1 MGRTA
6 AVYRR
11 LQEQQSRAV
20 ENCLA
25 RFANSRI
32 LVVEDN
38 SVVLTLITRFLNHY
52 GLRQIRP
59 ARNGLEAL
67 EIAAE
72 WLPDLIITDLYM
84 PVMDGVEFCRS
95 IRAGRALDDVPVL
108 VLTGIEN
115 HEERTAV
122 FEAGATDLISKP
134 VYHLELAGRLQV
146 HLERSQ
152 LIRRLTEYK
161 ERIALELDQART
173 MQADMLPDRMLVS
186 EVLETYPVDM
196 ASHYQPSIGLGG
208 DLWGLRPLC
217 PNRLFVYILDFSGH
231 GVGAAINTFRFQAYY
246 NSLRDIDTPG
256 QVLNQLNSFLSGIL
270 PVGQFATMFCAIID
284 FECGELTYSSAGA
297 PPALLRPEDGEA
309 GFLPLDGTGFPLG
322 ITANADYEDKIQG
335 FPPGSSLFLYSDAL
349 VETPDPPN
357 SVFTYDSLAGFLNG
371 PHAGKTCADRVAS
384 VLGKLSEGNV
394 TTFEDDATI
403 FCLTYLNREFGSDD
417 R

>member
-95 IRAGRALDDVPVL
+95 IRAGRALDDVPIL

-134 VYHLELAGRLQV
+134 VYHL
-146 HLERSQ
+146 
-152 LIRRLTEYK
+152 
-161 ERIALELDQART
+161 
-173 MQADMLPDRMLVS
+173 
-186 EVLETYPVDM
+186 
-196 ASHYQPSIGLGG
+196 
-208 DLWGLRPLC
+208 
-217 PNRLFVYILDFSGH
+217 
-231 GVGAAINTFRFQAYY
+231 
-246 NSLRDIDTPG
+246 
-256 QVLNQLNSFLSGIL
+256 
-270 PVGQFATMFCAIID
+270 
-284 FECGELTYSSAGA
+284 
-297 PPALLRPEDGEA
+297 
-309 GFLPLDGTGFPLG
+309 
-322 ITANADYEDKIQG
+322 
-335 FPPGSSLFLYSDAL
+335 
-349 VETPDPPN
+349 
-357 SVFTYDSLAGFLNG
+357 
-371 PHAGKTCADRVAS
+371 
-384 VLGKLSEGNV
+384 
-394 TTFEDDATI
+394 
-403 FCLTYLNREFGSDD
+403 
-417 R
+417 